1 MLLAKDQ
8 QSKLRPV
15 LKPVLISEP
24 LEFSDEVFL
33 RVLRVLRVLFQS
45 DAGKWR

>member
-1 MLLAKDQ
+1 MLLARGQ

-24 LEFSDEVFL
+24 LGFSEEVIL

-45 DAGKWR
+45 DAGKWQ